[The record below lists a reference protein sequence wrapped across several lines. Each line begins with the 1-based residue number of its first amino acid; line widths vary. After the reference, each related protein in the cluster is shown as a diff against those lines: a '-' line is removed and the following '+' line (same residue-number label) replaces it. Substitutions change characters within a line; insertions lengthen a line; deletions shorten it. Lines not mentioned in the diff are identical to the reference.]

1 MRHKFGSAVCLL
13 TITGGG
19 AALRVSFS
27 ILLCLWLFDSNG
39 EAVQLLGQNCLFE
52 MSFPSKAKKTDESL
66 GTFHG
71 LTLHGLPAKE
81 ASKQSAQDADYWKCK
96 KKKK

>member
-1 MRHKFGSAVCLL
+1 MQPSAYY
-13 TITGGG
+13 
-19 AALRVSFS
+19 S
-27 ILLCLWLFDSNG
+27 LFIMSVAFRFQW

-96 KKKK
+96 KKKKSKNEIK